1 MDNRFNKVFLFFS
14 PFNYEFLLENKLID
28 IFFNH
33 FSFHYLNRKNN
44 HNIKS
49 YLLKLN
55 SITLQVSSDSHSI
68 IVVTNASIKNQIAT
82 LISHVH
88 IHNRPVIKTTHYTV
102 NIISTKVEL
111 FVIRYSINKAT
122 CLSNVKY
129 IFVIMDSIHAAKKI
143 VDLSSHPYQIYL
155 VVISSK
161 LREFF
166 QKDSNNSI
174 KFLGLS
180 Q

>member
-33 FSFHYLNRKNN
+33 FSFHYLNRKSN

-68 IVVTNASIKNQIAT
+68 IVVTNTSIKNQIAT

-88 IHNRPVIKTTHYTV
+88 IHNRPVIKTTHYIV
-102 NIISTKVEL
+102 NIISTKAEL
-111 FVIRYSINKAT
+111 FVIRYSINQAT

-143 VDLSSHPYQIYL
+143 FDLSSHRYQIYL